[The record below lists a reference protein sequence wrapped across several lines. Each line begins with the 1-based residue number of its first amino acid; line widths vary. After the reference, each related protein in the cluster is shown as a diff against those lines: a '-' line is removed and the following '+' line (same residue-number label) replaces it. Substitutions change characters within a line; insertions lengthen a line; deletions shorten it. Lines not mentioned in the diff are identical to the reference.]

1 MNTESHGTHDANLH
15 SLVAAYAVDA
25 VDEAERRAFELHLDS
40 CDDCLTELVS
50 LASAVEELGAA
61 QTTAAPMGLKA
72 DVMAEVARTAQVP
85 PVVPA
90 AAAPV
95 ASSADHAPPASATKL
110 DVTTAGVSAA
120 DELASRRHGRAH
132 RARRTWFAAA
142 GAAAAAVVVAVVGVT
157 LADARAQHAAELA
170 LEKDVMMVTSAP
182 DATSMDLELGA
193 GHVVT
198 SARMESLAV
207 MGANAPMPE
216 DGMAY
221 QVWLV
226 LTDGTKVAG
235 PTFMPHDDGEY
246 MAVAEGVM
254 TDVAAVAVTVE
265 PPSGSDAPT
274 SEPVCVTEMPGKTAT

>member
-1 MNTESHGTHDANLH
+1 MTTERHGTQDANLH
-15 SLVAAYAVDA
+15 SLVAAYAIDA
-25 VDEAERRAFELHLDS
+25 VDETERRNFELHLD
-40 CDDCLTELVS
+40 DCGDCRSELLS

-61 QTTAAPMGLKA
+61 QTAAIPKGLKA
-72 DVMAEVARTAQVP
+72 DVMAEVARTAQLP

-90 AAAPV
+90 T
-95 ASSADHAPPASATKL
+95 ASTHAGPTPASAPTR
-110 DVTTAGVSAA
+110 DWAA
-120 DELASRRHGRAH
+120 ASGDTPDELASRRHGRAH

-157 LADARAQHAAELA
+157 WADARAQHAADLA

-226 LTDGTKVAG
+226 MADGTKVAG
-235 PTFMPHDDGEY
+235 PTFVPHDDGEY